1 MGLSNPTTYLLTK
14 GATMH
19 AMQYTTPTGKFH
31 VSSYGNGW
39 AYEIVCQT
47 TGDSLWFQDD
57 DASFVQ
63 AATNDF
69 ENESEIALYFEN
81 F

>member
-1 MGLSNPTTYLLTK
+1 MTSL
-14 GATMH
+14 
-19 AMQYTTPTGKFH
+19 QFTTPTGRFH

-47 TGDSLWFQDD
+47 TGDSVWFQDH
-57 DASFVQ
+57 DADFVQ
-63 AATNDF
+63 QSTEDF
-69 ENESEIALYFEN
+69 HNEDEIANYFME